1 MRSDRFEMF
10 STPIVRLI
18 KDVQTLKAEKM
29 ARYGLKGTN
38 AVCLCCVYESG
49 DGLTATE
56 LSSLGEIDKAQVS
69 RCMTELTA
77 KGYVYRDDR
86 DGKRYK
92 QKYRLTAEGARV
104 AADVFLCFKEI
115 EDALHSED
123 PITTQRDNKSVRSR
137 SVISFSVRRY
147 IHFCELYLQK
157 RTRYNLVSLGCDVPR
172 YARRDMI

>member
-56 LSSLGEIDKAQVS
+56 LSNLGEIDKAQVS

-115 EDALHSED
+115 EDALHSGASKEALD
-123 PITTQRDNKSVRSR
+123 TFYST
-137 SVISFSVRRY
+137 
-147 IHFCELYLQK
+147 LQLICANF
-157 RTRYNLVSLGCDVPR
+157 TALVEKHK
-172 YARRDMI
+172 